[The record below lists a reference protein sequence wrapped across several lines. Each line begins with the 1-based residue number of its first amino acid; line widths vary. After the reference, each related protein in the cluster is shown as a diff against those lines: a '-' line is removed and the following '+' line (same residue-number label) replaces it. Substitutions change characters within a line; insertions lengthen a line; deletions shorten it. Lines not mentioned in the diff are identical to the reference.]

1 MPPMGR
7 VARGVRG
14 IRLRAGD
21 RVIGMDIVEEG
32 SSIL

>member
-1 MPPMGR
+1 MGR

-21 RVIGMDIVEEG
+21 RVIGMDCEEG